1 MIVIA
6 LVFPVMAFIFLGIVV
21 IYTRKKNKPKNKKNV
36 NAQNDNNDGNKIS
49 SSELK
54 KCTGIKK
61 IKGSKI
67 YMRNGAIRVNLG
79 ISSPDFELLTD
90 DEQTSF
96 EDCLMMSALSLNFPV
111 QFHTTLKK
119 IDIKEPAELV
129 EKTMNSSDTL
139 ISDNLKDYC
148 SELYTSYRKL
158 ENEKGIFVRKSFCTV
173 GAYLTNKDEKK
184 VLNELQSRVD
194 NIAGGLSRARMKVN
208 LLSSESTAQILT
220 DLFNRGKNIN
230 IENLEKE
237 GVFDLYSEGVGQ
249 VVEVEEE
256 QES

>member
-1 MIVIA
+1 MIVAA
-6 LVFPVMAFIFLGIVV
+6 LVFPVLAFIFLGIVV
-21 IYTRKKNKPKNKKNV
+21 FYTRKKNKPKKQR
-36 NAQNDNNDGNKIS
+36 NAAVQNDNENNDGNKIS

-54 KCTGIKK
+54 KLTGIKK

-67 YMRNGAIRVNLG
+67 YMKNGAIRVNLG

-173 GAYLTNKDEKK
+173 GAYIPDKDEKK

-194 NIAGGLSRARMKVN
+194 NIGGGLSRARMKVN
-208 LLSSESTAQILT
+208 LLGSESTAQILT
-220 DLFNRGKNIN
+220 DLFNRGKNIK

-237 GVFDLYSEGVGQ
+237 GAFDLYSEGVGQ
-249 VVEVEEE
+249 VVEVEEK
-256 QES
+256 

>member
-1 MIVIA
+1 MIVIS
-6 LVFPVMAFIFLGIVV
+6 LVFPIMAFIFLGIVV
-21 IYTRKKNKPKNKKNV
+21 MYTRKKNKPKKQR
-36 NAQNDNNDGNKIS
+36 NANTQNDNDGNKIS

-90 DEQTSF
+90 DEQTAF

-129 EKTMNSSDTL
+129 EKTMNSSDIL

-173 GAYLTNKDEKK
+173 GAYLPDKDEKK

-220 DLFNRGKNIN
+220 DLFNRGKNIK
-230 IENLEKE
+230 IESLEKE
-237 GVFDLYSEGVGQ
+237 GAFDLYSEGVGQ

>member
-1 MIVIA
+1 MIIIA
-6 LVFPVMAFIFLGIVV
+6 LVFPVLAFIFLGIVV
-21 IYTRKKNKPKNKKNV
+21 IYTRKNNKPKKQI
-36 NAQNDNNDGNKIS
+36 NATIQNHNENDDGNKIS

-129 EKTMNSSDTL
+129 ERTMNSADIL

-173 GAYLTNKDEKK
+173 GAYLPDKGEKK

-194 NIAGGLSRARMKVN
+194 NIIGGLSRARMKVS

-220 DLFNRGKNIN
+220 DLFNRGKNIK
-230 IENLEKE
+230 IESLEKE
-237 GVFDLYSEGVGQ
+237 GAFDLYSEGVGQ

-256 QES
+256 